1 VTARLWDDQR
11 QARARVAIR
20 RSDRE
25 VTRDL
30 EFEKRLA
37 LTVQVLYDEEPL
49 PDAQISL
56 RGQRITAERT
66 ATTDYEG
73 RVRFDDL
80 APETYRVGLRHSRN
94 MIVHNDQIDLQQDRE
109 LVIRLQGATVGGLVV
124 SAADG
129 EAIPNALL
137 SLRPVD
143 GPEYLVTAGTKAD
156 GRFVVHR
163 VQPNRYR
170 LQANARGFLLAE
182 QEIQVAGG
190 QTLDNL
196 ELRLEPEPGTK
207 VRVRLASGQVP
218 SLVHVLVRDP
228 AGGTVR
234 AETQQADASG
244 EIHLSSLPPGSWTLL
259 LRADGGTLAT
269 AGLVTPAVEPVTVT
283 LPPAGKLNVR
293 VPALVPSDLIG
304 TVRLL
309 GTDQQPFWTVGRGG
323 QIEQQWSLVGGKA
336 VIDGVPAGSWIVQ
349 VETPDGQRWQGAA
362 VTSGA
367 PEAAVTIE

>member
-1 VTARLWDDQR
+1 
-11 QARARVAIR
+11 
-20 RSDRE
+20 
-25 VTRDL
+25 
-30 EFEKRLA
+30 
-37 LTVQVLYDEEPL
+37 VLYDEEPL

-80 APETYRVGLRHSRN
+80 APETYRIGLRHSRN
-94 MIVHNDQIDLQQDRE
+94 LLVHNDQVDLQQDRDM
-109 LVIRLQGATVGGLVV
+109 VIRLQGATVGGLVV

-129 EAIPNALL
+129 EPIPDALL
-137 SLRPVD
+137 SLRPQE

-170 LQANARGFLLAE
+170 LQANARGFLPAE
-182 QEIQVAGG
+182 QELQVAGG
-190 QTLDNL
+190 QTLDTL
-196 ELRLEPEPGTK
+196 ELRLEPTPGTK
-207 VRVRLASGQVP
+207 IRVRLASGQVP
-218 SLVHVLVRDP
+218 LLVHVLVRDP
-228 AGGTVR
+228 AGGTVL

-244 EIHLSSLPPGSWTLL
+244 EIRLSSLLPGSWTLF
-259 LRADGGTLAT
+259 LRADGGALAT
-269 AGLVTPAVEPVTVT
+269 ASLVTPAVEPVTIT
-283 LPPAGKLNVR
+283 LPPAGELNVR

-309 GTDQQPFWTVGRGG
+309 DADQQAFWTLGRGG
-323 QIEQQWSLVGGKA
+323 KIDLQWSLVGGKA
-336 VIDGVPAGSWIVQ
+336 VIDGVPAGRWVIL

-362 VTSGA
+362 VTAGTA
-367 PEAAVTIE
+367 EAAVTIE